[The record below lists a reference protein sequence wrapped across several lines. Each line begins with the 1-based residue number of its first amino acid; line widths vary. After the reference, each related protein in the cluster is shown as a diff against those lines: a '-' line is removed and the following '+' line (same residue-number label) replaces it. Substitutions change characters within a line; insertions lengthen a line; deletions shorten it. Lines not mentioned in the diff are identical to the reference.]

1 MFRKLTLLIVAG
13 VLAASAGA
21 AQQKPAASRKAVAP
35 AAKSAAAPGR
45 AASSEA
51 RLPSEDTVNGFMQDT
66 FGYDSSITWRIIE
79 IKPSEA
85 EGLAEVLVLIS
96 NPQGQQS
103 SRFFVSPDGQ
113 HALLG
118 EVIPFGPHPFAAAK
132 EKLEKG
138 VTGPSRGPAK
148 SPVMVVE
155 FSDLQCPHC
164 KAAQPTLDKLLSEE
178 PNVHLVFQN
187 FPLPSHDW
195 AAKGAAYGDCVA
207 RSSNDAFWKFLQGTY
222 DAQTDITA
230 ATADEKLTAIADKA
244 GVKGSDIAACAAK
257 PETVARVE
265 QSAALGKSVDVSSTP
280 SIFVNGRKIGSI
292 EQMPYE
298 ILKKLVEY
306 SGK

>member
-1 MFRKLTLLIVAG
+1 MLRICKLALLLAFLVAY
-13 VLAASAGA
+13 AG
-21 AQQKPAASRKAVAP
+21 AQQKSEARRPKSAS
-35 AAKSAAAPGR
+35 AAKSTAMPPTAG
-45 AASSEA
+45 SDVN
-51 RLPSEDTVNGFMQDT
+51 LPSEDTVNGFMQAT
-66 FGYDSSITWRIIE
+66 FGYDSAITWRILE

-85 EGLAEVLVLIS
+85 KGLAEVLVLIS
-96 NPQGQQS
+96 NPQGQQTS
-103 SRFFVSPDGQ
+103 KFLVTPDGQ

-118 EVIPFGPHPFAAAK
+118 ELIPFGEHPFAAAK
-132 EKLEKG
+132 QKLERG
-138 VTGPSRGPAK
+138 VNGPSRGPTK
-148 SPVMVVE
+148 SPVLVVE

-164 KAAQPTLDKLLSEE
+164 KAAQPTLDKLMADE

-195 AAKGAAYGDCVA
+195 AAKAAAYGDCVGQ
-207 RSSNDAFWKFLQGTY
+207 SSPEAFWKFLQGTY

-230 ATADEKLTAIADKA
+230 PTADEKLTAIADKA

-265 QSAALGKSVDVSSTP
+265 QSVALGRSVDVTSTP

-298 ILKKLVEY
+298 ILRKLVGY
-306 SGK
+306 AAK

>member
-1 MFRKLTLLIVAG
+1 MFRKLSLLMVAG

-21 AQQKPAASRKAVAP
+21 QQKPAATR
-35 AAKSAAAPGR
+35 KSAAPVGKSAAVPVR
-45 AASSEA
+45 AANSDA
-51 RLPSEDTVNGFMQDT
+51 KLPSEDTVNGFMQDT

-96 NPQGQQS
+96 NPQGQQT

-132 EKLEKG
+132 EKLDKG

-164 KAAQPTLDKLLSEE
+164 KAAQPTLDKLMSEE
-178 PNVHLVFQN
+178 PNVRLVFQN

-207 RSSNDAFWKFLQGTY
+207 RSSSDAFWRFLQRTY

-257 PETVARVE
+257 PETIARVE
-265 QSAALGKSVDVSSTP
+265 QSVALGKSVDVSSTP

-298 ILKKLVEY
+298 VLKKLVEY

>member
-1 MFRKLTLLIVAG
+1 MFRKLSLLIVAG

-21 AQQKPAASRKAVAP
+21 QQKPAATRKSAAP
-35 AAKSAAAPGR
+35 AGKSAAAPAR
-45 AASSEA
+45 DVNSEVK
-51 RLPSEDTVNGFMQDT
+51 LPSEDTVNGFMQDT
-66 FGYDSSITWRIIE
+66 FGYDSSITWRILE
-79 IKPSEA
+79 IKPSEV

-96 NPQGQQS
+96 NPQGQQT

-118 EVIPFGPHPFAAAK
+118 EVIPFGLHPFAAAK

-148 SPVMVVE
+148 SPVTVVE

-164 KAAQPTLDKLLSEE
+164 KAAQPTLDKLMSEE
-178 PNVHLVFQN
+178 PNVRLVFQN

-230 ATADEKLTAIADKA
+230 ATADEKLSAIADKA

-257 PETVARVE
+257 PETVAWVE
-265 QSAALGKSVDVSSTP
+265 KSVALGKSVDVSSTP

>member
-1 MFRKLTLLIVAG
+1 MLRQLSFLIIAAG
-13 VLAASAGA
+13 LACYAG
-21 AQQKPAASRKAVAP
+21 AQQKPTARRKTSAL
-35 AAKSAAAPGR
+35 AAKSAAPPAKM
-45 AASSEA
+45 ANSDV
-51 RLPSEDTVNGFMQDT
+51 RLPSEDMVNGFMQDT
-66 FGYDSSITWRIIE
+66 FGYDSSITWRILE

-85 EGLAEVLVLIS
+85 EGLAEVLVLVS
-96 NPQGQQS
+96 NPRGQET

-118 EVIPFGPHPFAAAK
+118 EVIPFGTHPFAAAK
-132 EKLEKG
+132 EKLDKG

-148 SPVMVVE
+148 TPVTVVE

-164 KAAQPTLDKLLSEE
+164 KAAQPTLEKLIGEE
-178 PNVHLVFQN
+178 PNVRLVFQN

-207 RSSNDAFWKFLQGTY
+207 SVSNDAFWKFLQGTY
-222 DAQTDITA
+222 DAQTEITA

-244 GVKGSDIAACAAK
+244 GVKGSEIAACAAK

-265 QSAALGKSVDVSSTP
+265 QSVALGKSVDVSSTP

-298 ILKKLVEY
+298 VLKKLVEY